1 MEKADQVRLNHEL
14 LIWVGFTLSNG
25 VWSYPDGVTVDN
37 GVPFFPEDETACFK
51 WLAPKLD
58 ICTRIEFHPTPV
70 KGEREWVAD
79 IQVPRWNGQ
88 ELDYKS
94 FLYCGKTPA
103 LALCLAIQK
112 LIRSK

>member
-14 LIWVGFTLSNG
+14 LLWVGFTLTNG

-37 GVPFFPEDETACFK
+37 GVPYFPESLDECFK
-51 WLAPKLD
+51 WLVPKLGD
-58 ICTRIEFHPTPV
+58 YPCIKFDFEG
-70 KGEREWVAD
+70 KGAIFAYACD
-79 IQVPRWNGQ
+79 SNDKNAFSP
-88 ELDYKS
+88 LS
-94 FLYCGKTPA
+94 KTPA

>member
-1 MEKADQVRLNHEL
+1 MANQVRLNHEL

-37 GVPFFPEDETACFK
+37 GVPYFPESLDACIE
-51 WLAPKLD
+51 WLVPKLS
-58 ICTRIEFHPTPV
+58 
-70 KGEREWVAD
+70 G
-79 IQVPRWNGQ
+79 RWEIGSSN
-88 ELDYKS
+88 LSPFYAMVTNPNSVYPID
-94 FLYCGKTPA
+94 CGDKTPA